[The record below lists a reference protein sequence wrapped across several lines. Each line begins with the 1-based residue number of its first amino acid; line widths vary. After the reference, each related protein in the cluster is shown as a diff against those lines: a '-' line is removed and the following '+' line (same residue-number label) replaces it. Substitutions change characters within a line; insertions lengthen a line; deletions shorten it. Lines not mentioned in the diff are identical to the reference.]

1 MVTIKDIAN
10 LAGVSKTTVSK
21 VLNNKDQKISEST
34 RQKILN
40 IVRENNYVPNKMAQS
55 LVTKKTKTIGLIIP
69 DIRNPFFT
77 DIARGAEDKA
87 VREGYNIIL
96 CNTDENIE
104 KETRAFNTLTEKMAD
119 GIIFAPSSKTEVN
132 SNEYKI
138 SSKPIVLVDKELNI
152 ENLKGV
158 VSLDNEEG
166 TYLGT
171 KHLVG
176 INHKDI
182 LYLSGPLKSE
192 ISINRLNGYKK
203 ALKESNIK
211 FNEDLVIQ
219 GEYSFEWGYE
229 VVKNLDEINF
239 TAICAAND
247 LIAIG
252 AIKALKER
260 GIKIPQ
266 DISIVGFDD
275 IQTAKI
281 IEPQLTT
288 IKQNS
293 YDMGYESASILINNL
308 ENKEINNIEKMI
320 FKPELVIRSSTSQNF
335 RGGRL

>member
-1 MVTIKDIAN
+1 LVTIKDIAY

-21 VLNNKDQKISEST
+21 VLNNKDQKISEAT

-40 IVRENNYVPNKMAQS
+40 IVREKNYIPNKMAQS

-77 DIARGAEDKA
+77 DIVRGAEDKA
-87 VREGYNIIL
+87 VKEGYNIIL

-104 KETRAFNTLTEKMAD
+104 KETRAFNTLTEKMVD
-119 GIIFAPSSKTEVN
+119 GIIFAPSSKTEFN
-132 SNEYKI
+132 SKQYKI
-138 SSKPIVLVDKELNI
+138 SAKPIVLVDKELNI
-152 ENLKGV
+152 QNLRGI

-166 TYLGT
+166 TYLET
-171 KHLVG
+171 KHLVEM
-176 INHKDI
+176 NHKSI

-192 ISINRLNGYKK
+192 ISKNRLKGYKK

-211 FNEDLVIQ
+211 FNENLVIQ

-229 VVKNLDEINF
+229 VVRNLGKINF

-252 AIKALKER
+252 AMKALKER
-260 GIKIPQ
+260 DIKIPQ
-266 DISIVGFDD
+266 DISVVGFDD
-275 IQTAKI
+275 IQTSNI

-320 FKPELVIRSSTSQNF
+320 FKPELVIRSSTSQK
-335 RGGRL
+335 L

>member
-104 KETRAFNTLTEKMAD
+104 KETRAFNTLTEKMVD

-176 INHKDI
+176 ISHKDI

-192 ISINRLNGYKK
+192 ISINRLKGYKK

-229 VVKNLDEINF
+229 VVKNLYEINF

-275 IQTAKI
+275 IQTANI

>member
-1 MVTIKDIAN
+1 MITIKDIADI
-10 LAGVSKTTVSK
+10 AGVSKTTVSK
-21 VLNNKDQKISEST
+21 VLNNKDQKISEAT

-40 IVRENNYVPNKMAQS
+40 IVKEKNYIPNKMAQS

-104 KETRAFNTLTEKMAD
+104 KETRAFNTLTEKMVD
-119 GIIFAPSSKTEVN
+119 GIIFAPSSKTEFN
-132 SNEYKI
+132 SSEYKI

-158 VSLDNEEG
+158 VSLDNEDG
-166 TYLGT
+166 TYLEI

-176 INHKDI
+176 IGHKNI

-192 ISINRLNGYKK
+192 ISKNRLKGYKK

-229 VVKNLDEINF
+229 VVKNLDKINF

-266 DISIVGFDD
+266 DISVVGFDD
-275 IQTAKI
+275 IQTANI

-293 YDMGYESASILINNL
+293 YNMGYESASILINNL
-308 ENKEINNIEKMI
+308 ENNEINNIEKMI
-320 FKPELVIRSSTSQNF
+320 FKPELIIRSSTSQK
-335 RGGRL
+335 L